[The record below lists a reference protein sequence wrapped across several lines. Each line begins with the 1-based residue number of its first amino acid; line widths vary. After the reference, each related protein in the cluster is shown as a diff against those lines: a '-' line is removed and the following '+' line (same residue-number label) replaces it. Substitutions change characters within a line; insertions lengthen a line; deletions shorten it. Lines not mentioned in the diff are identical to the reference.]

1 MARVL
6 ILVLSLIGGAAMA
19 IPPPPTVFAF
29 TNVTVVPMD
38 SERVVEGQTVIVRDG
53 RIEAIGPELA
63 IPKEAMTIDGRG
75 RFLMPGLAEM
85 HAHVPPQAHDPQLI
99 EDTLFLYAAN
109 GITFVRSMLGAPH
122 HIALRDRAE
131 RREIVS
137 PRIYTSGPSL
147 NGNSVPTPAA
157 AREMVAEQ
165 KRAGYDFLKIHPGL
179 DRARYDAIVA
189 AADEHDIAF
198 GGHVPA
204 AVGLERALAAGQ
216 ATIDHLDEFFPP
228 LLREGSPL
236 ADAQSMFFGWNLAG
250 EVDESKI
257 RPLVERVREAGAWV
271 VPTEALMQHLLL
283 PTPSAETLAQRDIMQ
298 YMPRATVAQ
307 WVEAKRGMLGQSA
320 YDPAL
325 AERFIEVRAK
335 LMVALQDAGAGLLL
349 GSDAPQIF
357 NVPGFSIHDELR
369 MLVAAGL
376 TPYQALATGNVNVA
390 RFLNASEDFGTVEV
404 GKRADLVL
412 VEGNPLA
419 DVSNASRITGVMLN
433 GRWLYAG
440 QLQVGLKQIAERN
453 APDD

>member
-1 MARVL
+1 MARVW
-6 ILVLSLIGGAAMA
+6 ILLLSLFGGAAMA
-19 IPPPPTVFAF
+19 MPPPPTVFAF
-29 TNVTVVPMD
+29 TDVTVVPMD
-38 SERVVEGQTVIVRDG
+38 EERVIEGQTVIVRDG
-53 RIEAIGPELA
+53 RIEAIGPGLEVPNDA
-63 IPKEAMTIDGRG
+63 VTIDGRG

-99 EDTLFLYAAN
+99 EDTLFLYVAN
-109 GITFVRSMLGAPH
+109 GVTFARSMLGASH
-122 HIALRDRAE
+122 HLALRE
-131 RREIVS
+131 RDIVS
-137 PRIYTSGPSL
+137 PRLYLSGPSL
-147 NGNSVPTPAA
+147 NGTSVPTPVA

-179 DRARYDAIVA
+179 DRIRYDAIVA
-189 AADEHDIAF
+189 AADEHDITF

-216 ATIDHLDEFFPP
+216 ATIDHLDEFFPA
-228 LLREGSPL
+228 LLRDGSSL
-236 ADAQSMFFGWNLAG
+236 VGAQSMFFGWNFAG

-257 RPLVERVREAGAWV
+257 EPLATRVRDAGVWV

-283 PTPSAETLAQRDIMQ
+283 PAPSAERLAQRDIMR

-307 WVEAKRGMLGQSA
+307 WIEAKRGMIGQAA

-335 LMVALQDAGAGLLL
+335 LIKSLHDVGAGLLL

-376 TPYQALATGNVNVA
+376 TPYEALATGNVNVA
-390 RFLNASEDFGTVEV
+390 RFLDESEVFGTVEV
-404 GKRADLVL
+404 GMRADLVL
-412 VEGNPLA
+412 LESNPLA
-419 DVSNASRITGVMLN
+419 DVANASRITGVMVD
-433 GRWLYAG
+433 GQWLPRDFINAR
-440 QLQVGLKQIAERN
+440 LAQIAARN
-453 APDD
+453 EK